1 MEPATE
7 YTKAVRH
14 FNDDVYPAI
23 NRAMAHVQCMSNIL
37 RDIAREYGADS
48 YAVRRIQEHWTDE
61 IQQTLL
67 DALGCLEAKERR
79 AIPKPSPLE
88 GPFDWV
94 KEGTIAY
101 YVDGKKP
108 IEVVVDY
115 IHSNNQFIHGHTLL
129 DGRVFDFSTVLLG
142 ESLFR
147 TEYDL
152 WAKFLQP
159 GRSIWC
165 MGPFDNSR
173 IEHAVVHKVAPPDS
187 DADGAILLY
196 TGAELYHIR
205 YEDMGTNAFLS
216 LYDLAQA
223 RLLDRDAWFY
233 TKEMTVPKHGK
244 ITMVNADAR
253 PSIAVLKFD
262 DGASLTFTPET
273 DIGRVVFL
281 SEFAVY
287 TTQWFYPKE
296 RTVPERWKE

>member
-1 MEPATE
+1 METNKDYIE
-7 YTKAVRH
+7 AVKR
-14 FNDDVYPAI
+14 FNEDVYPRIRHAT
-23 NRAMAHVQCMSNIL
+23 AHVQCMSNIL
-37 RDIAREYGADS
+37 RDIAKEYGENS
-48 YAVRRIQEHWTDE
+48 YAVRRIREHWTDE

-79 AIPKPSPLE
+79 AIPKHFPVE
-88 GPFDWV
+88 RPFDWA
-94 KEGTIAY
+94 KEGAIAY

-108 IEVVVDY
+108 IKVVVDY
-115 IHSNNQFIHGHTLL
+115 THSNNQFIHCHSLL
-129 DGRVFDFSTVLLG
+129 DGRVFDIGTELLG

-152 WAKFLQP
+152 WAKLLQP

-165 MGPFDNSR
+165 MGHFDNS
-173 IEHAVVHKVAPPDS
+173 IKHAVVHKVAPPDN

-196 TGAELYHIR
+196 VGTELHHIR
-205 YEDMGTNAFLS
+205 YEDMGTYAFLS

-223 RLLDRDAWFY
+223 KLLDRDAWFY
-233 TKEMTVPKHGK
+233 PKGRTLLKHGK

-253 PSIAVLKFD
+253 PSIAVLDFD

-287 TTQWFYPKE
+287 KAQME
-296 RTVPERWKE
+296 GVNNDA

>member
-1 MEPATE
+1 METNKE
-7 YTKAVRH
+7 YIEAVKR
-14 FNDDVYPAI
+14 FNEDVYPRIRHAT
-23 NRAMAHVQCMSNIL
+23 AHVQCMPNIL

-79 AIPKPSPLE
+79 AISKPSPLE

-108 IEVVVDY
+108 IKVVVDY

-129 DGRVFDFSTVLLG
+129 DGRVFDFSTELLG
-142 ESLFR
+142 VSLFR

-152 WAKFLQP
+152 WAKCLQP

-173 IEHAVVHKVAPPDS
+173 IEHAVVHKVAPPDN

-196 TGAELYHIR
+196 FGTELHHIR

-244 ITMVNADAR
+244 ITMVNADAK
-253 PSIAVLKFD
+253 PSFAVLDFD
-262 DGASLTFTPET
+262 DGASLSFTPET

-287 TTQWFYPKE
+287 KAQTE
-296 RTVPERWKE
+296 GVNNDV